1 MLQQQQ
7 QAAVIIQLFTEPLLY
22 AYVTSHVLQLLHRDH
37 VRNAKVFLSL
47 LAGTKSLSFK
57 HIMESDTAVS
67 HVSFSTCFVCY
78 KILHPYLLTCMHAHF
93 DCIVAIVCLHFS
105 CYSIPKIQD
114 RTSIVTWSQMQ

>member
-7 QAAVIIQLFTEPLLY
+7 QAAVFIQLFKGSSMLII
-22 AYVTSHVLQLLHRDH
+22 TSHVLQLLHRDH

-93 DCIVAIVCLHFS
+93 DCIAIVCLHFS
-105 CYSIPKIQD
+105 SYSISKIQD